1 MNGII
6 SCLVIGV
13 AIPVAGCCSSKTVQ
27 KSSSTLTDTT
37 SATVPAPAPAPRQ
50 AIVQNVS
57 RVDAVIEAINLID
70 KAQYSLKIFV
80 LKSEPV
86 SGKFSLVEPE
96 QRVTVYAQFT
106 YALNGTDVD
115 TSSVKNQK
123 LLALRTATVGDT
135 FRGKISIDQRGM
147 WRLLEIEDR

>member
-1 MNGII
+1 MNGIFSFLLLCI
-6 SCLVIGV
+6 ALAVS
-13 AIPVAGCCSSKTVQ
+13 GCCSSKTVQ
-27 KSSSTLTDTT
+27 KSGEASTDTT
-37 SATVPAPAPAPRQ
+37 KAAVPTPAPRQ

-86 SGKFSLVEPE
+86 TGKFSLIEPE

-106 YALNGTDVD
+106 LIDNGAVVD
-115 TSSVKNQK
+115 TANVKNQK
-123 LLALRTATVGDT
+123 LLALRTANVGES
-135 FRGKISIDQRGM
+135 FRGKISIDQKGL
-147 WRLLEIEDR
+147 WRLLEVEDR